1 MKKITLST
9 ATVVLIFSMLAL
21 TGCSGVTANA
31 QPAAT
36 QAAAPVVAPAQ
47 NEVLAQGGA
56 GALNDFQNTLESI
69 YTRVSPSVVTIEVVK
84 TSQATSSTVPGFP
97 FFSPPGSDQVPQNPQ
112 RGLGSGFVWNQQGD
126 IVTNN
131 HVVEGASEINVV
143 FSDGSLVPA
152 KLVGADPG
160 SDLAVIQ
167 VDVPADRLIPVQL
180 ADSTSLKVG
189 QLAIAIGNPFG
200 NQETMTMGIIS
211 ALGRSLPAGS
221 ENALG
226 PNFSIPDVIQTD
238 APVNP
243 GNSGGVLLNDQGQ
256 VIGVPSALELSS
268 GVNAGIGFAIPSAI
282 VQKVVPALIA
292 KGSYQHAWLG
302 ISGTNLT
309 TALAQAMNLNADQR
323 GALVEEVVPGSPADQ
338 AGLMGSTRQTSVNG
352 LDINVGGDVIV
363 AVDGQAVKGIDE
375 LISYLTYNTE
385 VGQKV
390 SLTIL
395 RNGQEQAV
403 EVTLAARPDS
413 MPNTTTQAAMPSQ
426 GAWLGVS
433 GLTVSPA
440 IAQAENLPADQA
452 GVLVEQVTLGSP
464 ADMAGIRGGYMPLT
478 VDNQRILLGGDILI
492 AIDGQSVT
500 NEADLSSILSQ
511 SQPGQQVD
519 VTVLR
524 EGSQT
529 RIPVTLG
536 SAP

>member
-1 MKKITLST
+1 
-9 ATVVLIFSMLAL
+9 
-21 TGCSGVTANA
+21 
-31 QPAAT
+31 
-36 QAAAPVVAPAQ
+36 
-47 NEVLAQGGA
+47 
-56 GALNDFQNTLESI
+56 
-69 YTRVSPSVVTIEVVK
+69 
-84 TSQATSSTVPGFP
+84 
-97 FFSPPGSDQVPQNPQ
+97 
-112 RGLGSGFVWNQQGD
+112 
-126 IVTNN
+126 
-131 HVVEGASEINVV
+131 
-143 FSDGSLVPA
+143 
-152 KLVGADPG
+152 
-160 SDLAVIQ
+160 
-167 VDVPADRLIPVQL
+167 
-180 ADSTSLKVG
+180 
-189 QLAIAIGNPFG
+189 
-200 NQETMTMGIIS
+200 MGIIS
-211 ALGRSLPAGS
+211 ALQRSLPAGS

-226 PNFSIPDVIQTD
+226 PNFSIPGVIQTD

-256 VIGVPSALELSS
+256 VIGVPSALESSS

-282 VQKVVPALIA
+282 VQKVVPTLIA

-309 TALAQAMNLNADQR
+309 TALAQAMHLSTDQR
-323 GALVEEVVPGSPADQ
+323 GALVEEVVPDSPADQ
-338 AGLMGSTRQTSVNG
+338 AGLIGSSQQTTVNG

-363 AVDGQAVKGIDE
+363 AVDGQAVNGIDE

-395 RNGQEQAV
+395 RNGQKQTV
-403 EVTLAARPDS
+403 EVSLGARPDS
-413 MPNTTTQAAMPSQ
+413 VPNTTTQAAMPSQ

-452 GVLVEQVTLGSP
+452 GVLVEQVALGSP
-464 ADMAGIRGGYMPLT
+464 ADTAGIRGGYLPLT
-478 VDNQRILLGGDILI
+478 VDNQRILLGGDIII
-492 AIDGQSVT
+492 AIDGQAVT

-524 EGSQT
+524 EGSQS

-536 SAP
+536 SAQ